1 VPARDY
7 AAYRA
12 IGKAVRK
19 VEAAD
24 ATLGPYRRP
33 CPAAAILRDF
43 CGFGDFTTN
52 IARPRTSS

>member
-1 VPARDY
+1 VCTPELVPARDY

-24 ATLGPYRRP
+24 ATLGP
-33 CPAAAILRDF
+33 
-43 CGFGDFTTN
+43 
-52 IARPRTSS
+52 